1 MKNYLYLSLLP
12 LVLFSCTKESYVNE
26 TIFVE
31 DSNSV
36 IYESNLETLNPME
49 GNKVVEL
56 TFYGNFGLGSIVNT
70 SSYSDTIITYNS
82 YPENIIVDTTVTY
95 TIGVGDY
102 ISVLAGGYSCFI
114 ELDVTIDGGETY
126 TVFDDDN
133 NSLVN
138 YFLQN
143 YVVLAH
149 TFMVKSPLKSAAIS
163 LPIPQYNSP
172 LTIVDGSAVSGS

>member
-70 SSYSDTIITYNS
+70 SSYSDTILL
-82 YPENIIVDTTVTY
+82 IIL
-95 TIGVGDY
+95 I
-102 ISVLAGGYSCFI
+102 
-114 ELDVTIDGGETY
+114 
-126 TVFDDDN
+126 
-133 NSLVN
+133 
-138 YFLQN
+138 
-143 YVVLAH
+143 
-149 TFMVKSPLKSAAIS
+149 LK
-163 LPIPQYNSP
+163 
-172 LTIVDGSAVSGS
+172 T

>member
-1 MKNYLYLSLLP
+1 MRKHLYIFPIVLLAIGCG
-12 LVLFSCTKESYVNE
+12 LFSCTPESYVNE

-70 SSYSDTIITYNS
+70 SSYSDTILTYNS

-143 YVVLAH
+143 
-149 TFMVKSPLKSAAIS
+149 
-163 LPIPQYNSP
+163 
-172 LTIVDGSAVSGS
+172 